1 MLSQIKSA
9 FNNQFVS
16 ADNQGASPLVANR
29 GTAQEWETFNVI
41 NNSDGTISFQAVA
54 NNKYVTADLNQETKL
69 IARATEIQAWEKFRK
84 IDRGNGKIAL
94 QAVANNLYVSA
105 DLSNGAVLYANR
117 PSASGWEEFFISS
130 GSGSGSAPSTPQTG
144 GFVVSEQQFNQI
156 YPNRNGF
163 YTYSG
168 LVAALGAYPGF
179 ARTGGAAV
187 QKQEAAAFLAN
198 VYHETGGLYY
208 IVEQNTANYSH
219 YSDPNN
225 TRYPSTPGKQY
236 YGRGP
241 LQISWN
247 YNYGAAGEAL
257 GLPLLANPDLVA
269 QDSSVA
275 WKTGLWFWNTQTG
288 AGTMT
293 CHDAMVHSRGF
304 GETIRTING
313 ALECNRGGGGPV
325 QSRVE
330 QYKRISGILGVD
342 PGNNLSC

>member
-1 MLSQIKSA
+1 MQIQIKSA
-9 FNNQFVS
+9 FNNQFVC
-16 ADNQGASPLVANR
+16 AENQGATPLVANR
-29 GTAQEWETFNVI
+29 EAAQEWETFNVI

-69 IARATEIQAWEKFRK
+69 VARATEIKTWEKFWK

-94 QAVANNLYVSA
+94 QAVANNLCVSA
-105 DLSNGAVLYANR
+105 DLNKGAVLYANR
-117 PSASGWEEFFISS
+117 SSASKWEEFVISPA
-130 GSGSGSAPSTPQTG
+130 GSGSSSPQTG

-156 YPNRNGF
+156 FPNRNGF

-168 LVAALGAYPGF
+168 LIAALGAYPGF
-179 ARTGGAAV
+179 AKTGGATIE
-187 QKQEAAAFLAN
+187 KQEAAAFLAN

-208 IVEQNTANYSH
+208 IVEQNKANYSH
-219 YSDPNN
+219 YSDPSN
-225 TRYPSTPGKQY
+225 TRYPSAPGKQY

-241 LQISWN
+241 IQISWN

-257 GLPLLANPDLVA
+257 GLPLLADPGLVA
-269 QDSSVA
+269 RDSSVA

-288 AGTMT
+288 AGTTT
-293 CHDAMVHSRGF
+293 CHNAMVNSRGF

-313 ALECNRGGGGPV
+313 SLECNRGGGGPV

-330 QYKRISGILGVD
+330 QYKRICGILGVS

>member
-1 MLSQIKSA
+1 MLSHIQSA
-9 FNNQFVS
+9 FNHQFVS

-29 GTAQEWETFNVI
+29 GAAQAWETFTVMH
-41 NNSDGTISFQAVA
+41 NSDGTISFQAVA

-84 IDRGNGKIAL
+84 IDRGNGKVAL

-105 DLSNGAVLYANR
+105 DFNKGAVLYANR
-117 PSASGWEEFFISS
+117 PSASGWEEFVISS
-130 GSGSGSAPSTPQTG
+130 GAAPPAPPTG
-144 GFVVSEQQFNQI
+144 GFVVSEQQFNHI

-163 YTYSG
+163 YTYAG
-168 LVAALGAYPGF
+168 LTAALGAYPGF
-179 ARTGGAAV
+179 ASTGGATI
-187 QKQEAAAFLAN
+187 QQQEAAAFLAN

-225 TRYPSTPGKQY
+225 TRYPSAPGKQY

-269 QDSSVA
+269 QDSAVA

-288 AGTMT
+288 AGSMT
-293 CHDAMVHSRGF
+293 CHDAMVHARGF

-330 QYKRISGILGVD
+330 QYKRICGILGVD

>member
-9 FNNQFVS
+9 FNNQFVC

-29 GTAQEWETFNVI
+29 GAAQKWETFNVI
-41 NNSDGTISFQAVA
+41 NNSDGTVSFQAVA

-84 IDRGNGKIAL
+84 FDRGNGKVAL

-105 DLSNGAVLYANR
+105 DFNKGAVLYANR
-117 PSASGWEEFFISS
+117 PSASGWEEFVISS
-130 GSGSGSAPSTPQTG
+130 ASGSGSAPSAPPTG

-168 LVAALGAYPGF
+168 LTAALGAYPGF
-179 ARTGGAAV
+179 ARTGGATI

-225 TRYPSTPGKQY
+225 TRYPSAPGKQY

-241 LQISWN
+241 VQISWN

-288 AGTMT
+288 AGSMT
-293 CHDAMVHSRGF
+293 CHDAMAHSRGF

-330 QYKRISGILGVD
+330 QYKRICGILGVD

>member
-84 IDRGNGKIAL
+84 IDRGNGKMAL

-105 DLSNGAVLYANR
+105 DLNNGAVLYANR
-117 PSASGWEEFFISS
+117 PSASG
-130 GSGSGSAPSTPQTG
+130 
-144 GFVVSEQQFNQI
+144 
-156 YPNRNGF
+156 
-163 YTYSG
+163 
-168 LVAALGAYPGF
+168 
-179 ARTGGAAV
+179 
-187 QKQEAAAFLAN
+187 
-198 VYHETGGLYY
+198 
-208 IVEQNTANYSH
+208 
-219 YSDPNN
+219 
-225 TRYPSTPGKQY
+225 
-236 YGRGP
+236 
-241 LQISWN
+241 
-247 YNYGAAGEAL
+247 
-257 GLPLLANPDLVA
+257 PDLVA